1 MEQDHNPQSN
11 AVDEFGMVRSW
22 GVELGESGGRLVA
35 ELQHEEV
42 DSNLKSIEVN
52 ALPPPDAASYGR
64 SEVVSLPQGRTACR
78 RVNEKDRQGETV
90 LLAAVK
96 RGQLEIVRE
105 FLGWE
110 GVDVNAQDNDGYSPL
125 SVAVMTRNEELL
137 RLLLEREDL
146 DKSPRDKFG
155 YTPLRYAEMRS
166 WEIGVRLLTASHV
179 GDIM

>member
-1 MEQDHNPQSN
+1 M
-11 AVDEFGMVRSW
+11 
-22 GVELGESGGRLVA
+22 ELGESGDRLLA
-35 ELQHEEV
+35 ELQQEEV
-42 DSNLKSIEVN
+42 DSNLKSIEEN

-64 SEVVSLPQGRTACR
+64 SEVVSSPQGRTACR
-78 RVNEKDRQGETV
+78 WVNEKNHQGETV
-90 LLAAVK
+90 LLGAVK
-96 RGQLEIVRE
+96 SGQLEIVRY

-137 RLLLEREDL
+137 RLLLEREDV

-155 YTPLRYAEMRS
+155 YTPLWYAETRS
-166 WEIGVRLLTASHV
+166 WDIGVRLLTARHV